1 MNPNGP
7 AKSSYSSPFYGYS
20 LKRVSEPSPGL
31 QLPYFEDVFSRRPI
45 YDIIISCLDITDL
58 IRLGRTSKVARAA
71 LAEHSIRA
79 YNINRHLRY
88 FFNDP
93 LSFRSLQARTGS
105 LISGSNALQFLDRS
119 FYPGSDLDI
128 YVHPGHTL
136 EVGNWL
142 MNEEGYTFVPKN
154 LQELGSTF
162 EENVEE
168 WDPFQKRYNEEEDA
182 SSRRGQVYR
191 FSGVFHVYSFE
202 KTVMG
207 EGDTERGHVEEVRKV
222 QIVEARESAFTTILS
237 FHSSAFPHFQVGIGY
252 STDILTLACVMNLI
266 SFDTAYSLYPRA
278 TFKER
283 RMQLMR
289 EITTEEV
296 KAISKYGRR
305 GFQIAAT
312 YIWPYAGSDPCLV
325 LDTVRNVNDR
335 FTWRIAL
342 DTTGVDPRSKLTPT
356 SNVMKTDPVVQNTWE
371 MCHLRGDNLT
381 ITYFAVKST
390 LLRYNYVVAEN
401 DYLLQL
407 VNWLRVQGFYEHEK
421 VEGLSG
427 EEKINAWTW

>member
-1 MNPNGP
+1 MNPNDP
-7 AKSSYSSPFYGYS
+7 AKSSYSSPLYGYS
-20 LKRVSEPSPGL
+20 LKKVSEPNPGL

-45 YDIIISCLDITDL
+45 YDIILSCLDIADL

-79 YNINRHLRY
+79 YNINRHLRC
-88 FFNDP
+88 FFDDP

-119 FYPGSDLDI
+119 FYPGSDLDV

-168 WDPFQKRYNEEEDA
+168 WDPFQRRYNEEEDA
-182 SSRRGQVYR
+182 SSYRGQVYR

-202 KTVMG
+202 KK
-207 EGDTERGHVEEVRKV
+207 EVRKV

-237 FHSSAFPHFQVGIGY
+237 FHS
-252 STDILTLACVMNLI
+252 TCVMNLI

-289 EITTEEV
+289 EITPEEV

-312 YIWPYAGSDPCLV
+312 YLWPYAGSDPCLV

-335 FTWRIAL
+335 FTWRVAL

-427 EEKINAWTW
+427 EEKINAWTWCVYFTSVSVPLAPTIITECL